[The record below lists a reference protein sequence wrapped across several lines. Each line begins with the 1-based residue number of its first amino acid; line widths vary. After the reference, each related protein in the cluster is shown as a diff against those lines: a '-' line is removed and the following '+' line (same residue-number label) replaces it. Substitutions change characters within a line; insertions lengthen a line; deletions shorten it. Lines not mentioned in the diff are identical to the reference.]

1 MGKSKIGLY
10 DFLYLIIILM
20 LTLILGISFGEKLI
34 VQENFVNI
42 KKFREGLNKANTVRD
57 VKREGMKVV
66 NRAIRSNE
74 RFIGGVRDNMLEKF
88 GLAM

>member
-42 KKFREGLNKANTVRD
+42 KKIREGLNKANTVRD